1 LEKRLAL
8 VGFPDGLRMRAPSA
22 TRLASLVYGF
32 PEGLAHQAARQ
43 DSRVFDSTKDLRSI
57 NKYIEINIME
67 VSLQTIYD
75 NLEKIDRVDTITSA
89 MYRQSAQEV
98 LADPEISLE
107 WRKAISDR
115 LNQVNHELTVHSV
128 VDDDSY

>member
-1 LEKRLAL
+1 
-8 VGFPDGLRMRAPSA
+8 M
-22 TRLASLVYGF
+22 
-32 PEGLAHQAARQ
+32 
-43 DSRVFDSTKDLRSI
+43 
-57 NKYIEINIME
+57 ME
-67 VSLQTIYD
+67 VSLQIVYD
-75 NLEKIDRVDTITSA
+75 NLERIDRVDAATSA

-98 LADPEISLE
+98 LADLEISLE

>member
-1 LEKRLAL
+1 
-8 VGFPDGLRMRAPSA
+8 M
-22 TRLASLVYGF
+22 T
-32 PEGLAHQAARQ
+32 Q
-43 DSRVFDSTKDLRSI
+43 I
-57 NKYIEINIME
+57 
-67 VSLQTIYD
+67 SLQTVYN
-75 NLEKIDRVDTITSA
+75 NLEQIDRVDPTTSA

-115 LNQVNHELTVHSV
+115 LNKVNHELTVHAH